1 MYKQK
6 ERELNKTKEE
16 IIKELSTVPLLDDL
30 QEKIKESS
38 NLIYTEKKL
47 IKLWE
52 LRSKLLNDVEIFLN
66 PLSDSERAGYYNI
79 IYFPISPIL
88 NVTEKSNLSPNL
100 SPKLEFTSPIDS
112 RIGTGTFDSRT
123 GTENFRKISAENLME
138 LKSSS
143 IIENYAERNYAES
156 GTGGVSGSG
165 SNHIGN
171 NGGNTVSSSNG
182 GNGGGD
188 RSNIS
193 NISDGGNGNRN
204 DSGNG
209 SSSSCGDVQKNR
221 DESEIRSEN
230 RSENKN
236 ENKIENK
243 IKNKNKIED
252 YVIKLSE
259 VQDLTKSD
267 QALYTALLPI
277 KGREYVLL
285 TCAFF
290 NFNFIFILAL
300 F

>member
-88 NVTEKSNLSPNL
+88 NVTEKSNLSPNS

-243 IKNKNKIED
+243 IKNKSKIED